1 MKNISLNNGVLIP
14 ELGFGT
20 FLTEDGETC
29 VNAVR
34 TALNVGYTHIDTAAV
49 YGNEVSVGRG
59 IRESGKDRKD
69 VFVTSKVWN
78 TERGY
83 DKTLRAFDRTLA
95 DLGLDYLDLYLIH
108 WTANRKQ
115 FGDEAPKLN
124 AETWRALEKLYRDGR
139 IRAIGLSNF
148 MPHHIDDLMQTAEI
162 KPMVDQIEY
171 HPGLT
176 QPDCVDYC
184 KKNGIVVEAWSPLGR
199 GKVLQDPDLASVAE
213 RHHKTPAQVVIRW
226 VMQKGVVALVKSTHE
241 NRIRE
246 NFDVFD
252 FELSE
257 EDMKLID
264 AIKSTARIGAEPD
277 ECDF

>member
-1 MKNISLNNGVLIP
+1 M
-14 ELGFGT
+14 
-20 FLTEDGETC
+20 
-29 VNAVR
+29 
-34 TALNVGYTHIDTAAV
+34 
-49 YGNEVSVGRG
+49 
-59 IRESGKDRKD
+59 
-69 VFVTSKVWN
+69 
-78 TERGY
+78 
-83 DKTLRAFDRTLA
+83 
-95 DLGLDYLDLYLIH
+95 
-108 WTANRKQ
+108 
-115 FGDEAPKLN
+115 
-124 AETWRALEKLYRDGR
+124 
-139 IRAIGLSNF
+139 
-148 MPHHIDDLMQTAEI
+148 
-162 KPMVDQIEY
+162 
-171 HPGLT
+171 
-176 QPDCVDYC
+176 DYC

>member
-124 AETWRALEKLYRDGR
+124 AETWHAMEKLYRDRR

>member
-1 MKNISLNNGVLIP
+1 MLAIRISIQ
-14 ELGFGT
+14 
-20 FLTEDGETC
+20 LT
-29 VNAVR
+29 
-34 TALNVGYTHIDTAAV
+34 V

-124 AETWRALEKLYRDGR
+124 AETWHAMEKLYRDRR